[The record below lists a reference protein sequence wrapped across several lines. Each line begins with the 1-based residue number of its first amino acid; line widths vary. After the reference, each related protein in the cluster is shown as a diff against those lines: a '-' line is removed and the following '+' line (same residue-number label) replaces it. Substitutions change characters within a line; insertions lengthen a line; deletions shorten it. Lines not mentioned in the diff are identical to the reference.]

1 MGQIMLQ
8 TFRRVTMGITAFL
21 LTATCAAN
29 PASSAITLEGLQPTC
44 RTVGNHKNA
53 AARRPQTIAGIHCQI
68 LQNADT
74 LGIELVIDYAQSRS
88 WRCDRGT
95 WQIGKF
101 PSGDWYHIEVAP
113 RLANDPEAT
122 KQAFQAVFR
131 PSPQAAPKPV

>member
-1 MGQIMLQ
+1 MNKL
-8 TFRRVTMGITAFL
+8 
-21 LTATCAAN
+21 
-29 PASSAITLEGLQPTC
+29 
-44 RTVGNHKNA
+44 
-53 AARRPQTIAGIHCQI
+53 

-101 PSGDWYHIEVAP
+101 SSGDWWHVEVNS

-131 PSPQAAPKPV
+131 PSPQTAPKPV